1 MILQITISAS
11 QGRVKMEA
19 FAIIPQLDTHA
30 AARMITLGTTAIV
43 SILLLLCTFKN
54 ICFHNLLDI
63 LNLVWSKG
71 IFLAETRQT
80 YNTK

>member
-30 AARMITLGTTAIV
+30 AARMITLGRTAVV
-43 SILLLLCTFKN
+43 SMLLLLCTFKN
-54 ICFHNLLDI
+54 IIAIIPILL
-63 LNLVWSKG
+63 
-71 IFLAETRQT
+71 Q
-80 YNTK
+80 